1 MLHSFAAV
9 SLFPIMNDR
18 YQIIS
23 TLASGGTGS
32 ILQAWDKSQNRDVAI
47 KRLHTDAANKD
58 SLRREAR
65 ALYALRHPGIVT
77 VLEYGSDDE
86 GAYLVMELIKG
97 ETLDHR
103 LAHGPLDIPSFKALV
118 KQTLEAIAAAHDA
131 GLIHRDL
138 KPENIMLPWNRDGH
152 FEIRLIDFGLSQ
164 MLPPEGAPQDSMQG
178 SVHYMAPE
186 QFGSGRVDVRTDLY
200 ALGCIYYQALSGQL
214 PFPGEEKIQVI
225 TAHLYPPKVPLA
237 ELRPDLSDEL
247 CAWVEQLICVQPAG
261 RPASAAQAIASF
273 RKIAGNLQI
282 HTASAIEPEISAVMI
297 LEEDEMPTVLTAAD
311 EEDEEAAILL
321 ADPEATQEI
330 AAPDA
335 EEAPP
340 VTQAGPEVTQ
350 QISAVDFA
358 EEEPPAMLAAPQPA
372 PAHMATDA
380 PTTKRPPIPGPGKS
394 RPRRKLGLH
403 VIIAAFVGI
412 IALQFAIISYFKFA
426 GREEREQRFAQLAA
440 SEQPQGSDLDTKLLL
455 GNVEANAT
463 RDQAAQTL
471 TRLTGGSYIDELIL
485 DRLEKM
491 GGHSATARMVE
502 VVGRRRSPGAFPII
516 LPLAEDSRREVRQ
529 AAWGALG
536 RITSATE
543 LPKLLEL
550 ALRSQSSDE
559 EMIEK
564 NLVAAVE
571 GADDR
576 PLATTQLLKAY
587 RGSSKGKPRVM
598 LFNVLTRVGGE
609 GVVELVNEAIAD
621 PAQDVRLAAITVL
634 SKYPTHEPLQAITS
648 RFPQETD
655 LTCRVFLL
663 LAARELVSKP
673 GPSSQQSLFLHAQ
686 SLYSNANGSDE
697 KSYVLNVF
705 SRLIA
710 PGTASFFE
718 TFQDETDRE
727 LTREARELGQTFR
740 TRLSRVVP
748 VTPGDAATSLPAE
761 KADYRPDGTLALD
774 QNALINWNQSDDW
787 ASWLVELPTNGTY
800 EIAIYQAHDSD
811 QLGSYEVLLA
821 GQTLLTAAVNTGSKT
836 DYKGFVVGTVKVE
849 QPGIYRLQ
857 VRPKTMPAEGE
868 LFRLQRL
875 AIKAL

>member
-1 MLHSFAAV
+1 MFHSFAAV

-47 KRLHTDAANKD
+47 KRLHTNTANKD
-58 SLRREAR
+58 SLLREAR

-77 VLEYGSDDE
+77 VLEYGDDE
-86 GAYLVMELIKG
+86 DGAYLVMELIKG

-103 LAHGPLDIPSFKALV
+103 LIHGPLDIPSFKALV
-118 KQTLEAIAAAHDA
+118 TQTLEAISAAHDA

-164 MLPPEGAPQDSMQG
+164 MLPPEGASQDSMQG

-247 CAWVEQLICVQPAG
+247 CAWVEQLMCVQPAG
-261 RPASAAQAIASF
+261 RPASAAQALASF
-273 RKIAGNLQI
+273 RKIARNLQI

-297 LEEDEMPTVLTAAD
+297 LEEEEMPAVLSVA
-311 EEDEEAAILL
+311 EDEEEEEAVLL

-330 AAPDA
+330 EVPDA
-335 EEAPP
+335 EEEAP

-350 QISAVDFA
+350 QISAADFT
-358 EEEPPAMLAAPQPA
+358 EEEPPAMLASAQPH
-372 PAHMATDA
+372 PARVATDT
-380 PTTKRPPIPGPGKS
+380 PTTRRPPIPAPS
-394 RPRRKLGLH
+394 RPRPKRKLGLQL
-403 VIIAAFVGI
+403 IISAFVGI
-412 IALQFAIISYFKFA
+412 VVLQFAIVSYFKFA
-426 GREEREQRFAQLAA
+426 GREERDQRFAQLTA
-440 SEQPQGSDLDTKLLL
+440 SEHPQGSDLDTKLLL
-455 GNVEANAT
+455 DYLEPSAT

-485 DRLEKM
+485 ERLQTMK
-491 GGHSATARMVE
+491 GYSSAARMVE
-502 VVGRRRSPGAFPII
+502 IIGQRRSPGAFPQV
-516 LPLAEDSRREVRQ
+516 LPLAEDSRGEVRQ
-529 AAWGALG
+529 AAWSALS
-536 RITSATE
+536 RITPATE
-543 LPKLLEL
+543 LPKVLDL
-550 ALRSQSSDE
+550 ALRSPIRDG
-559 EMIEK
+559 EMIE
-564 NLVAAVE
+564 NILVAAIE

-576 PLATTQLLKAY
+576 PLATSQALKAY
-587 RGSSKGKPRVM
+587 RTTQKEEHRVM

-634 SKYPTHEPLQAITS
+634 SKYPTHEPLTAIS
-648 RFPQETD
+648 ARFPQEPD
-655 LTCRVFLL
+655 PNCRIYLL
-663 LAARELVSKP
+663 LAARELVSRP
-673 GPSSQQSLFLHAQ
+673 GPSSQQNLFLHAQ

-697 KSYVLNVF
+697 KSYVLKIF

-718 TFQDETDRE
+718 SFQDETDRK
-727 LTREARELGQTFR
+727 LTREARELGQAFR

-748 VTPGDAATSLPAE
+748 VAPGNDATSLPAE
-761 KADYRPDGTLALD
+761 KADYRHDGTLALD
-774 QNALINWNQSDDW
+774 KDVLINWTQSDDW
-787 ASWLVELPTNGTY
+787 ASWLVEVPANGTY

-821 GQTLLTAAVNTGSKT
+821 GQTLLTTAVNTGSKT

-857 VRPKTMPAEGE
+857 VRPKSMPAEGE